1 MSLLPL
7 CYKNK
12 KKTIHFLHSPLFEPC
27 RLRLGNLQTLTGT
40 VVPGLRIIISGSGI
54 IVSGSGII
62 VSGSGIIFSGSL
74 IIFSGSLVILF
85 GSLIIFS
92 GSLIIFSGSL
102 IIFSGYLIISVTLST
117 LKIGHKSLCNF
128 LKLGNVDIFDRVLNL
143 LMSLLLLVKLS
154 SVYKNFR
161 KHLLCYFRKAFQK
174 SLKFFFSLFTQD
186 RNKMG
191 DSVPLRLALPEL
203 KYPIGSQPKE
213 KSAINQYSGSEY
225 ISIVDSILKPDEMIR
240 VRGSFLGPIMK
251 LSERGLK
258 LSAKIVYA
266 ILTRSIVSVKENEAW
281 FHFGL
286 KCSGALEGPRRE
298 TERFNWEFLK
308 GRSHKLSDV
317 VDQLR
322 NTREDASEERVCLA
336 MLILSIQNTVANHL
350 ENKSKFELQ
359 GYPLVFL
366 LWILES
372 IPLLRNKFSKCVPT
386 VEVPGPTYLCEKYT
400 EVENPSLDRVL
411 QVEADTKLKVHCIL
425 PSIPHDPEDNI
436 SIEDKY
442 SDELETVKDVTK
454 KGCKFTADDWEN
466 RCVDTFDTLDAL
478 IQMMANKET
487 GQASTPIDE
496 DSINEKVNRIIEV
509 MEENLKSM
517 KDRMSLLEE
526 ENMHLRARVSEL
538 EGNNNVFPTNVT
550 QQRSSGTP
558 LSPMSH
564 TQPSSET
571 PLSPMSQQPNLT
583 HEETMIESAASPKSQ
598 QNEETMNESDDD
610 TIALDT
616 QKETETSTDER
627 PSNPNQ
633 DGKPDDEIVREKLT
647 NESPAA
653 QSQVLQKETVEMN
666 ETPSSPIAPKSIE
679 TPVYTPSQTQQIERE
694 PSDDTPALDTQVF
707 TPNLTKE
714 RETQTSTDETPPKT
728 NQEEGKTND
737 EIVIESPAAQ
747 TQVLQKETLE
757 MNETPSSP
765 ISPKSIEAQVFTPI
779 QKQQTVTEGT
789 YEATQPLTE
798 IISANNKKEDTHAV
812 HHTPSSPLSSL
823 IALVIEDNKNALSE
837 TETAIQYF
845 SLSEGEETQSSRK
858 NQAEENLKDTTKHTT
873 ELVSTDV
880 SKTQPLTQPLTQQ
893 TQHLQTSEGEQ
904 SGETPSEQNQ
914 AEEYL
919 KDTREPNTEL
929 VSTDVSKT
937 QPLTQQTQHLQT
949 SEGEQSDETPLEQN
963 QAEENFKDTTEPT
976 TELVSTDVSKIPPI
990 TQQTEH
996 LQTSAIDFSET
1007 NEVEVSRLLAHFQ
1020 IGAEV
1025 EILSTDDE
1033 IWYPGKVVDLKLCEG
1048 LEELTVEYTTLFAD
1062 QHRLPKL
1069 QDTITA
1075 DKIRPATPTSDQKS
1089 FEMMDKVEVFYNNGW
1104 SSGQISMV
1112 LGDNTYSVCLY
1123 TSMETIIFKHSD
1135 LRIHR
1140 EWKDGVWKM
1149 ADKVK
1154 PDKKRKAAAS
1164 SQNSGMDNVFLRRSE
1179 RVPKR
1184 SRDTKTPFKSDR
1196 NPALTVIPEIIPA
1209 VDPFST
1215 PAEHKLSRLQNWMTL
1230 KPGMHET
1237 RNENAAWFHNYK
1249 IPKACFLPM
1258 EFLYFL
1264 LSHDLAYKKEKVKG
1278 KKIFNDLFKDIVRGK
1293 KKRITVYDCFQ
1304 KESNSIDIPQV
1315 KKLAVLISDLL
1326 VESSGDEVDKVK
1338 MIPFEVEQAQGLP
1351 KTKHPFNCGIF
1362 LVKIL
1367 ECQSLKIG
1375 DMTKIN
1381 DDNALELRRTL
1392 SCEIFN
1398 QFDRNKMGD
1407 PLPLRL
1413 ALPELRYPIGSEPEK
1428 TISINQH
1435 SIIAYIKTVKEI
1447 LGNDEFN
1454 RIRGTFLGP
1463 DVEKQLRNTRE
1474 DASDERFCLAML
1486 LQIESI
1492 LLQKSLLDASR
1503 QLIDVLLIEIKD
1515 HLKVTCILP
1524 PIPNDPEADV
1534 CMEDEANKDLDDM
1547 ADLSKR
1553 GYKFKIRDWGNMS
1566 VDLYGA
1572 NEQRRRASLLFGNG
1586 GMSQASSS
1594 YQEESLESKI
1604 NRISEMVGDNLRIMN
1619 DRLCLIEKDRKQIK
1633 ERVIKL
1639 EKLQRV
1645 TSYETLNNE
1654 LHFMRRLPDKVK
1666 PIQIKQMNNLTIRQD
1681 TREPMNEITKETPGS
1696 PIAQQ
1701 NIETPVLTPI
1711 QTQQETHELMNENIS
1726 PNISNTQPN
1735 TRNVCI
1741 TEVINGI
1748 QEMVSRKC
1756 VGNIFG

>member
-1 MSLLPL
+1 
-7 CYKNK
+7 
-12 KKTIHFLHSPLFEPC
+12 
-27 RLRLGNLQTLTGT
+27 
-40 VVPGLRIIISGSGI
+40 
-54 IVSGSGII
+54 
-62 VSGSGIIFSGSL
+62 
-74 IIFSGSLVILF
+74 
-85 GSLIIFS
+85 
-92 GSLIIFSGSL
+92 
-102 IIFSGYLIISVTLST
+102 
-117 LKIGHKSLCNF
+117 
-128 LKLGNVDIFDRVLNL
+128 
-143 LMSLLLLVKLS
+143 
-154 SVYKNFR
+154 
-161 KHLLCYFRKAFQK
+161 
-174 SLKFFFSLFTQD
+174 
-186 RNKMG
+186 MG
-191 DSVPLRLALPEL
+191 DSVPLKLALPEL

-213 KSAINQYSGSEY
+213 KSAIYQYSGSEY
-225 ISIVDSILKPDEMIR
+225 ISIVKSILKPDEMIR

-258 LSAKIVYA
+258 
-266 ILTRSIVSVKENEAW
+266 
-281 FHFGL
+281 
-286 KCSGALEGPRRE
+286 E
-298 TERFNWEFLK
+298 TERFNWELLK

-336 MLILSIQNTVANHL
+336 MLILVESILLRKSKGGSFPLEYAKNAQDMTYPWGKEAYIVLLKSIQNAVANHL

-386 VEVPGPTYLCEKYT
+386 VEVPRPTYLCEKYT

-425 PSIPHDPEDNI
+425 PSIPHDLEDDI

-442 SDELETVKDVTK
+442 SDELETMKDVTK
-454 KGCKFTADDWEN
+454 KGYKITADDWEN
-466 RCVDTFDTLDAL
+466 RCVDRFDTLDAL

-496 DSINEKVNRIIEV
+496 DSVNEKVNRIITV

-517 KDRMSLLEE
+517 KDQMSLLEE
-526 ENMHLRARVSEL
+526 ENIHLRARVSEL
-538 EGNNNVFPTNVT
+538 EGNNNVFLTNVT
-550 QQRSSGTP
+550 QKRSSGTH

-598 QNEETMNESDDD
+598 QNEVYAQKFLRKYLEILDYTQPSSETPLSPMFQQPNLTHEETMNESDDD
-610 TIALDT
+610 TPALDT
-616 QKETETSTDER
+616 QVFSPNLTKEKETETSTDER

-647 NESPAA
+647 SESPAT

-707 TPNLTKE
+707 TPNMTKE

-728 NQEEGKTND
+728 NQEEGKPDD

-779 QKQQTVTEGT
+779 QKQQTVTEET

-798 IISANNKKEDTHAV
+798 IISANNKKENTHAV

-823 IALVIEDNKNALSE
+823 IALVIEENKNALSE
-837 TETAIQYF
+837 TETATQYF
-845 SLSEGEETQSSRK
+845 SPSEGEHTQSSRK
-858 NQAEENLKDTTKHTT
+858 NQAEEYLKDTIEPTT

-880 SKTQPLTQPLTQQ
+880 SKTQPLTPQ
-893 TQHLQTSEGEQ
+893 TQHLQTSEGDQ
-904 SGETPSEQNQ
+904 SDETPSEQN
-914 AEEYL
+914 
-919 KDTREPNTEL
+919 K
-929 VSTDVSKT
+929 
-937 QPLTQQTQHLQT
+937 
-949 SEGEQSDETPLEQN
+949 
-963 QAEENFKDTTEPT
+963 AEENLKDTTEPT
-976 TELVSTDVSKIPPI
+976 TELVSTD
-990 TQQTEH
+990 
-996 LQTSAIDFSET
+996 
-1007 NEVEVSRLLAHFQ
+1007 VEVSRLLAHFQ

-1048 LEELTVEYTTLFAD
+1048 LEELTVEYTTLFTD
-1062 QHRLPKL
+1062 QHRLQKL

-1089 FEMMDKVEVFYNNGW
+1089 FEMMDKVEAFYNNGW

-1123 TSMETIIFKHSD
+1123 TSMETILFKHSD

-1237 RNENAAWFHNYK
+1237 FGNSFESLIDCRSLSINDNKIRKSFFQSMENAKKDLKKEAICLHM
-1249 IPKACFLPM
+1249 FLP
-1258 EFLYFL
+1258 
-1264 LSHDLAYKKEKVKG
+1264 
-1278 KKIFNDLFKDIVRGK
+1278 
-1293 KKRITVYDCFQ
+1293 
-1304 KESNSIDIPQV
+1304 
-1315 KKLAVLISDLL
+1315 
-1326 VESSGDEVDKVK
+1326 
-1338 MIPFEVEQAQGLP
+1338 
-1351 KTKHPFNCGIF
+1351 
-1362 LVKIL
+1362 
-1367 ECQSLKIG
+1367 
-1375 DMTKIN
+1375 
-1381 DDNALELRRTL
+1381 
-1392 SCEIFN
+1392 
-1398 QFDRNKMGD
+1398 
-1407 PLPLRL
+1407 
-1413 ALPELRYPIGSEPEK
+1413 
-1428 TISINQH
+1428 
-1435 SIIAYIKTVKEI
+1435 
-1447 LGNDEFN
+1447 
-1454 RIRGTFLGP
+1454 
-1463 DVEKQLRNTRE
+1463 
-1474 DASDERFCLAML
+1474 
-1486 LQIESI
+1486 
-1492 LLQKSLLDASR
+1492 
-1503 QLIDVLLIEIKD
+1503 
-1515 HLKVTCILP
+1515 
-1524 PIPNDPEADV
+1524 
-1534 CMEDEANKDLDDM
+1534 
-1547 ADLSKR
+1547 
-1553 GYKFKIRDWGNMS
+1553 
-1566 VDLYGA
+1566 
-1572 NEQRRRASLLFGNG
+1572 
-1586 GMSQASSS
+1586 
-1594 YQEESLESKI
+1594 
-1604 NRISEMVGDNLRIMN
+1604 
-1619 DRLCLIEKDRKQIK
+1619 
-1633 ERVIKL
+1633 
-1639 EKLQRV
+1639 
-1645 TSYETLNNE
+1645 
-1654 LHFMRRLPDKVK
+1654 
-1666 PIQIKQMNNLTIRQD
+1666 
-1681 TREPMNEITKETPGS
+1681 
-1696 PIAQQ
+1696 
-1701 NIETPVLTPI
+1701 
-1711 QTQQETHELMNENIS
+1711 
-1726 PNISNTQPN
+1726 
-1735 TRNVCI
+1735 
-1741 TEVINGI
+1741 
-1748 QEMVSRKC
+1748 
-1756 VGNIFG
+1756 

>member
-1 MSLLPL
+1 
-7 CYKNK
+7 
-12 KKTIHFLHSPLFEPC
+12 
-27 RLRLGNLQTLTGT
+27 
-40 VVPGLRIIISGSGI
+40 
-54 IVSGSGII
+54 
-62 VSGSGIIFSGSL
+62 
-74 IIFSGSLVILF
+74 
-85 GSLIIFS
+85 
-92 GSLIIFSGSL
+92 
-102 IIFSGYLIISVTLST
+102 
-117 LKIGHKSLCNF
+117 
-128 LKLGNVDIFDRVLNL
+128 
-143 LMSLLLLVKLS
+143 
-154 SVYKNFR
+154 
-161 KHLLCYFRKAFQK
+161 
-174 SLKFFFSLFTQD
+174 
-186 RNKMG
+186 
-191 DSVPLRLALPEL
+191 
-203 KYPIGSQPKE
+203 
-213 KSAINQYSGSEY
+213 
-225 ISIVDSILKPDEMIR
+225 MIR
-240 VRGSFLGPIMK
+240 VRGSFLGPVMK

-281 FHFGL
+281 FHFGAQPMRFSIREFHMMTGL

-298 TERFNWEFLK
+298 TERFNWELLK

-336 MLILSIQNTVANHL
+336 MLILVESILLRKSKGGSFPLEYAKNAQDMTYPWRKEAYIVLLKSIQNAVANHL

-372 IPLLRNKFSKCVPT
+372 IPLLRDKFK
-386 VEVPGPTYLCEKYT
+386 
-400 EVENPSLDRVL
+400 NPSLDRVL

-425 PSIPHDPEDNI
+425 PSIPHDPEDDI

-442 SDELETVKDVTK
+442 SEELETVKDVTK
-454 KGCKFTADDWEN
+454 KGYKITADDWEN

-496 DSINEKVNRIIEV
+496 DSVNEKVNRIITV

-526 ENMHLRARVSEL
+526 ENIHLRARVSEL

-550 QQRSSGTP
+550 QKRSSGTPLSPMSHTQPSSETP

-583 HEETMIESAASPKSQ
+583 HEETM
-598 QNEETMNESDDD
+598 NESDDE
-610 TIALDT
+610 THALDT
-616 QKETETSTDER
+616 QVFSPNLTKEKETETST
-627 PSNPNQ
+627 
-633 DGKPDDEIVREKLT
+633 
-647 NESPAA
+647 
-653 QSQVLQKETVEMN
+653 
-666 ETPSSPIAPKSIE
+666 PIAPKSIE

-707 TPNLTKE
+707 TPNLTK
-714 RETQTSTDETPPKT
+714 
-728 NQEEGKTND
+728 

-779 QKQQTVTEGT
+779 QKQQTVTEET

-823 IALVIEDNKNALSE
+823 IALVIEENKNALSE
-837 TETAIQYF
+837 TETATQYF
-845 SLSEGEETQSSRK
+845 STSEGEHTQSSRK
-858 NQAEENLKDTTKHTT
+858 NQAEENLKDTTEPTT

-880 SKTQPLTQPLTQQ
+880 SKTHPLTPQ
-893 TQHLQTSEGEQ
+893 TQHLQTSEGDQ
-904 SGETPSEQNQ
+904 SDETPSEQNQ
-914 AEEYL
+914 AEENL
-919 KDTREPNTEL
+919 
-929 VSTDVSKT
+929 
-937 QPLTQQTQHLQT
+937 
-949 SEGEQSDETPLEQN
+949 
-963 QAEENFKDTTEPT
+963 KDTTEPT
-976 TELVSTDVSKIPPI
+976 TELVSTDVSKMPPI
-990 TQQTEH
+990 TLQTEH

-1033 IWYPGKVVDLKLCEG
+1033 ICYPGKVVDLKLCEG
-1048 LEELTVEYTTLFAD
+1048 LEELTVEYTTLFTD
-1062 QHRLPKL
+1062 QHRLQKL

-1075 DKIRPATPTSDQKS
+1075 DKIRPATPTSDQKF
-1089 FEMMDKVEVFYNNGW
+1089 FEMMDKVEAFYNNGW

-1123 TSMETIIFKHSD
+1123 TSMETILFKHSD

-1154 PDKKRKAAAS
+1154 PEKKRKAAAS

-1196 NPALTVIPEIIPA
+1196 NPALAVIPEIIPA

-1237 RNENAAWFHNYK
+1237 SLSINDNKIRKSFFQSMENAKKDLKKEHIDGAFAMLNCRRNENAAWFHNYK

-1258 EFLYFL
+1258 EFLHCL
-1264 LSHDLAYKKEKVKG
+1264 LSDDLAYKKEKVKG
-1278 KKIFNDLFKDIVRGK
+1278 KKIFNDLFKDTVRGKVYLEKTWGEDVDVVYGITLGKKSNVWIGMEIHLK

-1304 KESNSIDIPQV
+1304 KESNNIDIPQV
-1315 KKLAVLISDLL
+1315 KKLAVLISNLL

-1338 MIPFEVEQAQGLP
+1338 MIPFEIEQAQGLP

-1398 QFDRNKMGD
+1398 QF
-1407 PLPLRL
+1407 
-1413 ALPELRYPIGSEPEK
+1413 
-1428 TISINQH
+1428 
-1435 SIIAYIKTVKEI
+1435 V
-1447 LGNDEFN
+1447 DEN
-1454 RIRGTFLGP
+1454 
-1463 DVEKQLRNTRE
+1463 
-1474 DASDERFCLAML
+1474 
-1486 LQIESI
+1486 
-1492 LLQKSLLDASR
+1492 
-1503 QLIDVLLIEIKD
+1503 
-1515 HLKVTCILP
+1515 
-1524 PIPNDPEADV
+1524 
-1534 CMEDEANKDLDDM
+1534 
-1547 ADLSKR
+1547 
-1553 GYKFKIRDWGNMS
+1553 
-1566 VDLYGA
+1566 
-1572 NEQRRRASLLFGNG
+1572 FG
-1586 GMSQASSS
+1586 
-1594 YQEESLESKI
+1594 K
-1604 NRISEMVGDNLRIMN
+1604 
-1619 DRLCLIEKDRKQIK
+1619 
-1633 ERVIKL
+1633 
-1639 EKLQRV
+1639 
-1645 TSYETLNNE
+1645 
-1654 LHFMRRLPDKVK
+1654 
-1666 PIQIKQMNNLTIRQD
+1666 
-1681 TREPMNEITKETPGS
+1681 
-1696 PIAQQ
+1696 
-1701 NIETPVLTPI
+1701 
-1711 QTQQETHELMNENIS
+1711 
-1726 PNISNTQPN
+1726 
-1735 TRNVCI
+1735 
-1741 TEVINGI
+1741 
-1748 QEMVSRKC
+1748 
-1756 VGNIFG
+1756 

>member
-1 MSLLPL
+1 MDLRDVPTSL
-7 CYKNK
+7 
-12 KKTIHFLHSPLFEPC
+12 H
-27 RLRLGNLQTLTGT
+27 LGC
-40 VVPGLRIIISGSGI
+40 SGS
-54 IVSGSGII
+54 
-62 VSGSGIIFSGSL
+62 
-74 IIFSGSLVILF
+74 
-85 GSLIIFS
+85 
-92 GSLIIFSGSL
+92 
-102 IIFSGYLIISVTLST
+102 
-117 LKIGHKSLCNF
+117 
-128 LKLGNVDIFDRVLNL
+128 R
-143 LMSLLLLVKLS
+143 
-154 SVYKNFR
+154 
-161 KHLLCYFRKAFQK
+161 
-174 SLKFFFSLFTQD
+174 
-186 RNKMG
+186 
-191 DSVPLRLALPEL
+191 
-203 KYPIGSQPKE
+203 
-213 KSAINQYSGSEY
+213 
-225 ISIVDSILKPDEMIR
+225 
-240 VRGSFLGPIMK
+240 
-251 LSERGLK
+251 K
-258 LSAKIVYA
+258 LSAGCWAQSGYA
-266 ILTRSIVSVKENEAW
+266 TSLREV
-281 FHFGL
+281 
-286 KCSGALEGPRRE
+286 AL
-298 TERFNWEFLK
+298 
-308 GRSHKLSDV
+308 
-317 VDQLR
+317 
-322 NTREDASEERVCLA
+322 
-336 MLILSIQNTVANHL
+336 
-350 ENKSKFELQ
+350 
-359 GYPLVFL
+359 
-366 LWILES
+366 
-372 IPLLRNKFSKCVPT
+372 
-386 VEVPGPTYLCEKYT
+386 
-400 EVENPSLDRVL
+400 
-411 QVEADTKLKVHCIL
+411 LKVHCIL
-425 PSIPHDPEDNI
+425 PSIPHDPEDDI

-442 SDELETVKDVTK
+442 SDELETLKDVTK
-454 KGCKFTADDWEN
+454 KGYKLTADDWEN
-466 RCVDTFDTLDAL
+466 RCVDTFETLDAL

-496 DSINEKVNRIIEV
+496 DSVNEKVNRIIEV

-571 PLSPMSQQPNLT
+571 PLFPMSQQPNLT
-583 HEETMIESAASPKSQ
+583 HE
-598 QNEETMNESDDD
+598 
-610 TIALDT
+610 
-616 QKETETSTDER
+616 KETSESPAER

-647 NESPAA
+647 RESPAA
-653 QSQVLQKETVEMN
+653 QSQVSQKETVEMN

-694 PSDDTPALDTQVF
+694 PSDDTPALDSQIF

-747 TQVLQKETLE
+747 TQVSQKETLE

-823 IALVIEDNKNALSE
+823 IALVIEENKNALSE
-837 TETAIQYF
+837 TESVTQYF
-845 SLSEGEETQSSRK
+845 SLNEGEETQSSRK

-880 SKTQPLTQPLTQQ
+880 SKTQPLTQPLTQ
-893 TQHLQTSEGEQ
+893 L
-904 SGETPSEQNQ
+904 
-914 AEEYL
+914 L
-919 KDTREPNTEL
+919 
-929 VSTDVSKT
+929 T

-949 SEGEQSDETPLEQN
+949 SEGEQSDETPSEQN
-963 QAEENFKDTTEPT
+963 QAEENLKDTTEPT
-976 TELVSTDVSKIPPI
+976 TELVSTEPTTEPTTEHVSKIPPI
-990 TQQTEH
+990 TQKTEH

-1062 QHRLPKL
+1062 QHRLQKL

-1112 LGDNTYSVCLY
+1112 
-1123 TSMETIIFKHSD
+1123 
-1135 LRIHR
+1135 
-1140 EWKDGVWKM
+1140 
-1149 ADKVK
+1149 K

-1184 SRDTKTPFKSDR
+1184 SRDTKTPFKSER
-1196 NPALTVIPEIIPA
+1196 NPALTVIHEIIPA

-1237 RNENAAWFHNYK
+1237 SLSINDNKIRKSFFQSMENAKKDLKKEHIDGAFAMLNCRRNENAAWFHNYK

-1258 EFLYFL
+1258 EFLHCL
-1264 LSHDLAYKKEKVKG
+1264 LSHDLAYKKEKVK
-1278 KKIFNDLFKDIVRGK
+1278 
-1293 KKRITVYDCFQ
+1293 
-1304 KESNSIDIPQV
+1304 
-1315 KKLAVLISDLL
+1315 VLISDLL

-1398 QFDRNKMGD
+1398 QF
-1407 PLPLRL
+1407 
-1413 ALPELRYPIGSEPEK
+1413 
-1428 TISINQH
+1428 
-1435 SIIAYIKTVKEI
+1435 V
-1447 LGNDEFN
+1447 DE
-1454 RIRGTFLGP
+1454 
-1463 DVEKQLRNTRE
+1463 
-1474 DASDERFCLAML
+1474 S
-1486 LQIESI
+1486 
-1492 LLQKSLLDASR
+1492 
-1503 QLIDVLLIEIKD
+1503 
-1515 HLKVTCILP
+1515 
-1524 PIPNDPEADV
+1524 
-1534 CMEDEANKDLDDM
+1534 
-1547 ADLSKR
+1547 
-1553 GYKFKIRDWGNMS
+1553 
-1566 VDLYGA
+1566 
-1572 NEQRRRASLLFGNG
+1572 FG
-1586 GMSQASSS
+1586 
-1594 YQEESLESKI
+1594 K
-1604 NRISEMVGDNLRIMN
+1604 
-1619 DRLCLIEKDRKQIK
+1619 
-1633 ERVIKL
+1633 
-1639 EKLQRV
+1639 
-1645 TSYETLNNE
+1645 
-1654 LHFMRRLPDKVK
+1654 
-1666 PIQIKQMNNLTIRQD
+1666 
-1681 TREPMNEITKETPGS
+1681 
-1696 PIAQQ
+1696 
-1701 NIETPVLTPI
+1701 
-1711 QTQQETHELMNENIS
+1711 
-1726 PNISNTQPN
+1726 
-1735 TRNVCI
+1735 
-1741 TEVINGI
+1741 
-1748 QEMVSRKC
+1748 
-1756 VGNIFG
+1756 

>member
-1 MSLLPL
+1 MMKNTNQETPVMSSSTFVFLFLLSFLTSFRACAQNPTYVYRICPNTTTFSRNSTYLANLRTLLSSLSSPNASYATGFQNATVGQPPDRVTGLYL
-7 CYKNK
+7 CRGDV
-12 KKTIHFLHSPLFEPC
+12 TPEVC
-27 RLRLGNLQTLTGT
+27 RRCVAFAVNETFTQCPNAREVTLYYEECMLRYSNGN
-40 VVPGLRIIISGSGI
+40 I
-54 IVSGSGII
+54 
-62 VSGSGIIFSGSL
+62 
-74 IIFSGSLVILF
+74 
-85 GSLIIFS
+85 
-92 GSLIIFSGSL
+92 
-102 IIFSGYLIISVTLST
+102 LST
-117 LKIGHKSLCNF
+117 LNANGEFSMENTQSITSNLVRFTELVLSTMNQAATVASNSSRKFDTVNAFTDFQTLHGLVQCTPDLTNQDCLDCLSRIINQLPTDRIGGRVMVPSCFSRFELYLFYNEAAADRTPQPQ
-128 LKLGNVDIFDRVLNL
+128 LNSAPPPPPPISIPSPRPGESGNSTVIVIAVVVPTTVIF
-143 LMSLLLLVKLS
+143 LLLVAVLI
-154 SVYKNFR
+154 FR
-161 KHLLCYFRKAFQK
+161 AKRKTTA
-174 SLKFFFSLFTQD
+174 
-186 RNKMG
+186 
-191 DSVPLRLALPEL
+191 
-203 KYPIGSQPKE
+203 Y
-213 KSAINQYSGSEY
+213 
-225 ISIVDSILKPDEMIR
+225 
-240 VRGSFLGPIMK
+240 
-251 LSERGLK
+251 
-258 LSAKIVYA
+258 
-266 ILTRSIVSVKENEAW
+266 
-281 FHFGL
+281 
-286 KCSGALEGPRRE
+286 E
-298 TERFNWEFLK
+298 TEP
-308 GRSHKLSDV
+308 
-317 VDQLR
+317 
-322 NTREDASEERVCLA
+322 LA
-336 MLILSIQNTVANHL
+336 DGDDIATAGSLQFDFKAIEAATDKFSQ
-350 ENKSKFELQ
+350 ENKLGQ
-359 GYPLVFL
+359 GGF
-366 LWILES
+366 
-372 IPLLRNKFSKCVPT
+372 
-386 VEVPGPTYLCEKYT
+386 G
-400 EVENPSLDRVL
+400 
-411 QVEADTKLKVHCIL
+411 QVYKLKVHCIL
-425 PSIPHDPEDNI
+425 PSIPHDPEDDI

-454 KGCKFTADDWEN
+454 KGYKITADDWEN

-496 DSINEKVNRIIEV
+496 DSVNEKVNRIITV

-526 ENMHLRARVSEL
+526 ENIHLRARVSEL
-538 EGNNNVFPTNVT
+538 EGNSNVFPTNVT
-550 QQRSSGTP
+550 QKRSSGTPLSPMSHTQPSSGTP

-598 QNEETMNESDDD
+598 QNEDYTQSSSETPLSPMSQQPNLTNEDTMNESDDE
-610 TIALDT
+610 TPALDT
-616 QKETETSTDER
+616 QVFSPNLTKEKETETSTGER

-647 NESPAA
+647 SESPAS

-728 NQEEGKTND
+728 NQGEGKPDD

-779 QKQQTVTEGT
+779 QKQQTVTEET

-812 HHTPSSPLSSL
+812 HYRPSSPLSSL
-823 IALVIEDNKNALSE
+823 IALVIEENKNALSE
-837 TETAIQYF
+837 TETATQYF
-845 SLSEGEETQSSRK
+845 STSEGEHSQSSRK
-858 NQAEENLKDTTKHTT
+858 NQAEE
-873 ELVSTDV
+873 
-880 SKTQPLTQPLTQQ
+880 
-893 TQHLQTSEGEQ
+893 
-904 SGETPSEQNQ
+904 
-914 AEEYL
+914 YL
-919 KDTREPNTEL
+919 
-929 VSTDVSKT
+929 
-937 QPLTQQTQHLQT
+937 
-949 SEGEQSDETPLEQN
+949 
-963 QAEENFKDTTEPT
+963 KDTTEPT
-976 TELVSTDVSKIPPI
+976 TELVSTDVSKTQPLTPQTQHLQTSEGDQSDETPSEQNQAEENLKDTTEPTTELVSTYVSKMPPI

-996 LQTSAIDFSET
+996 LQTSAIDFSEK

-1048 LEELTVEYTTLFAD
+1048 LEELTVEYTTLFTD
-1062 QHRLPKL
+1062 QHRLQKL

-1089 FEMMDKVEVFYNNGW
+1089 FEMMDKVEAFYNNGW

-1123 TSMETIIFKHSD
+1123 TSMETILFKHSD

-1237 RNENAAWFHNYK
+1237 SLSINDNKIRKSFFQSMENAKKDLKKEHIDGAFAMLNCRRNENAAWFHNYK

-1258 EFLYFL
+1258 EFLHCL
-1264 LSHDLAYKKEKVKG
+1264 LSDDLAYKKEKVKG
-1278 KKIFNDLFKDIVRGK
+1278 KKIFNDLFKDTVRGKVYPEKTWGEDVDVVYGITLGKKSNVWIGMEIHLK

-1315 KKLAVLISDLL
+1315 KKLAVLISNLL

-1338 MIPFEVEQAQGLP
+1338 MIPFEIEQAQGLP

-1398 QFDRNKMGD
+1398 QF
-1407 PLPLRL
+1407 
-1413 ALPELRYPIGSEPEK
+1413 
-1428 TISINQH
+1428 
-1435 SIIAYIKTVKEI
+1435 V
-1447 LGNDEFN
+1447 DE
-1454 RIRGTFLGP
+1454 
-1463 DVEKQLRNTRE
+1463 
-1474 DASDERFCLAML
+1474 S
-1486 LQIESI
+1486 
-1492 LLQKSLLDASR
+1492 
-1503 QLIDVLLIEIKD
+1503 
-1515 HLKVTCILP
+1515 
-1524 PIPNDPEADV
+1524 
-1534 CMEDEANKDLDDM
+1534 
-1547 ADLSKR
+1547 
-1553 GYKFKIRDWGNMS
+1553 
-1566 VDLYGA
+1566 
-1572 NEQRRRASLLFGNG
+1572 FG
-1586 GMSQASSS
+1586 
-1594 YQEESLESKI
+1594 K
-1604 NRISEMVGDNLRIMN
+1604 
-1619 DRLCLIEKDRKQIK
+1619 
-1633 ERVIKL
+1633 
-1639 EKLQRV
+1639 
-1645 TSYETLNNE
+1645 
-1654 LHFMRRLPDKVK
+1654 
-1666 PIQIKQMNNLTIRQD
+1666 
-1681 TREPMNEITKETPGS
+1681 
-1696 PIAQQ
+1696 
-1701 NIETPVLTPI
+1701 
-1711 QTQQETHELMNENIS
+1711 
-1726 PNISNTQPN
+1726 
-1735 TRNVCI
+1735 
-1741 TEVINGI
+1741 
-1748 QEMVSRKC
+1748 
-1756 VGNIFG
+1756 